1 LEFLE
6 RYGARPYM
14 DKIPTIRHPIM
25 EFFYAYHTFIQ
36 KWAEQFI
43 SRAEFTFMPELFP
56 GMIVELE
63 MKHGTGDDFDN
74 KPNSITFYVKD
85 VSHNFS
91 YESGFSTT
99 ATLMAP
105 GTTSKHNDWAMVLV
119 NPPNVQGEYKKNKK
133 IKIAGPNK
141 NTKKTNKKSATKP
154 KRGHKKATSRGSQ
167 NPNPP
172 RTDSLQFPGI
182 DQTDGGNN

>member
-1 LEFLE
+1 
-6 RYGARPYM
+6 M
-14 DKIPTIRHPIM
+14 T
-25 EFFYAYHTFIQ
+25 
-36 KWAEQFI
+36 
-43 SRAEFTFMPELFP
+43 
-56 GMIVELE
+56 
-63 MKHGTGDDFDN
+63 
-74 KPNSITFYVKD
+74 
-85 VSHNFS
+85 
-91 YESGFSTT
+91 
-99 ATLMAP
+99 
-105 GTTSKHNDWAMVLV
+105 
-119 NPPNVQGEYKKNKK
+119 NKK